1 MGLINESFHLVH
13 ADGYNKNDPKL
24 LPLSRK
30 IADEL
35 VLLSVLMPFA
45 VCDIAVPF
53 ARKVYCTDASIEKGA
68 VLEADVTPRT
78 SEVLWRTSRSK
89 GAYSRLLSPVEVVLK
104 RLDALE
110 EKDIRFGRNEV
121 SRPLAFSFE
130 FIEVFAGAAK
140 ITSFLHGMGISCG
153 PPIDL
158 SFSEELDL
166 RQQHVMSWLTYL
178 VKERRILGLF
188 ISPPCTTFSI
198 MRRPRLR
205 SREHPF
211 GFQPYEPRTRT
222 GTLLA
227 MRGLQLMY
235 VGARND
241 CCGIFE
247 IPHAAYTKH
256 LPAWKIVSGLPQSQ
270 EVRTDSCRFGSPH
283 LKSFRFLGLRLD
295 MRTLAQRCTCTEK
308 HLVVEG
314 GFTKA
319 SATYTDR
326 LASQIAKVLYEGIT
340 ATRRAVRERSDLE
353 VRGLECQLANEVMI
367 SSTWKTRRVWKFKK
381 QSHINILE
389 EASLLKLC
397 NLIAREPTPIRVCVM
412 VDSNVVKCATL
423 KGRTASRGLGPVL
436 RRVGALCVAAGI
448 YLNIPYSPTRLNVAD
463 DPTRD
468 RTPRPAGSSL
478 ELCGWTRDEIFDLA
492 ALPKLKRWAS
502 NWVRLVL
509 LTLGPQTLKL
519 HDRSLFRQGEVR
531 PAAWFNP
538 WGNTNMK
545 FDCTKGYPGEGP
557 TASNTFF
564 LFSCIIAL
572 LILLCITAGPGRW
585 ILNTGH
591 FLPAPP
597 MRSCLA
603 FCFLSV
609 FPSLQG
615 AVLAGVLLG
624 SCDGAM
630 AAPLYAT
637 TPGEKRKAALRSQKA
652 PLQLGR
658 QVTETTV
665 KARERFWEAFRNW
678 ALGAGYDLDFML
690 ANHQACIDEINI
702 VLVKYGRLLYDAGKS
717 YYQYAET
724 LNSLSSKKPALRRM
738 LQQSWDLGYSWVRS
752 EPSTH
757 HVAMP
762 PAILIA
768 MITLSLLWGWVR
780 VAGCLALSF
789 GALLR
794 PGELLGAMRR
804 DLLLP
809 SDLGGSVPFAL
820 LSIKEPKNRFT
831 YARHQT
837 AKADSS
843 DLVKVIEF
851 AFAKIPETERLW
863 PLGPQTLRNRFK
875 SLLRALQLPSENP
888 SHPKALD
895 LGSLRSGGATF
906 IIQMTE
912 NTELCRRRGR
922 WANPRM
928 MDIYVQEVMALQ
940 YMKLLTSSGRQ
951 LILDVAKCFSNVFDN
966 AMQFQKAQ
974 IPTSHWYNLFSQ

>member
-1 MGLINESFHLVH
+1 
-13 ADGYNKNDPKL
+13 
-24 LPLSRK
+24 
-30 IADEL
+30 
-35 VLLSVLMPFA
+35 
-45 VCDIAVPF
+45 
-53 ARKVYCTDASIEKGA
+53 
-68 VLEADVTPRT
+68 
-78 SEVLWRTSRSK
+78 
-89 GAYSRLLSPVEVVLK
+89 
-104 RLDALE
+104 
-110 EKDIRFGRNEV
+110 
-121 SRPLAFSFE
+121 
-130 FIEVFAGAAK
+130 
-140 ITSFLHGMGISCG
+140 
-153 PPIDL
+153 
-158 SFSEELDL
+158 
-166 RQQHVMSWLTYL
+166 MSWLTYL

-665 KARERFWEAFRNW
+665 KARETF
-678 ALGAGYDLDFML
+678 
-690 ANHQACIDEINI
+690 
-702 VLVKYGRLLYDAGKS
+702 
-717 YYQYAET
+717 
-724 LNSLSSKKPALRRM
+724 
-738 LQQSWDLGYSWVRS
+738 
-752 EPSTH
+752 
-757 HVAMP
+757 
-762 PAILIA
+762 
-768 MITLSLLWGWVR
+768 
-780 VAGCLALSF
+780 
-789 GALLR
+789 
-794 PGELLGAMRR
+794 
-804 DLLLP
+804 
-809 SDLGGSVPFAL
+809 LGGFS
-820 LSIKEPKNRFT
+820 K
-831 YARHQT
+831 
-837 AKADSS
+837 
-843 DLVKVIEF
+843 
-851 AFAKIPETERLW
+851 
-863 PLGPQTLRNRFK
+863 LGF
-875 SLLRALQLPSENP
+875 
-888 SHPKALD
+888 
-895 LGSLRSGGATF
+895 G
-906 IIQMTE
+906 
-912 NTELCRRRGR
+912 RG
-922 WANPRM
+922 
-928 MDIYVQEVMALQ
+928 L
-940 YMKLLTSSGRQ
+940 
-951 LILDVAKCFSNVFDN
+951 
-966 AMQFQKAQ
+966 
-974 IPTSHWYNLFSQ
+974 